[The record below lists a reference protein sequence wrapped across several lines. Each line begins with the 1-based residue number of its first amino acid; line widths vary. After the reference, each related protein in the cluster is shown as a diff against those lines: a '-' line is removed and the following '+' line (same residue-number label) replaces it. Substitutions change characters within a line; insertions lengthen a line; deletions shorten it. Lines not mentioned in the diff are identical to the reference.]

1 MNRLDLLTKSVS
13 LVKLT
18 LDVRYPDD
26 YPEVLPE
33 LELEPAEGDF
43 DDDELSHLREELH
56 IVVRAAETTSQVVT
70 SDECTQGEEN
80 LGLAMTFTLV
90 SHLREQ
96 LAILVK
102 YREEQRRKEEAEK
115 ERLALEVSIT
125 LSSHTTIAETLQ

>member
-1 MNRLDLLTKSVS
+1 MNRLDLLTKSAS

-56 IVVRAAETTSQVVT
+56 TVVRAAETTS
-70 SDECTQGEEN
+70 
-80 LGLAMTFTLV
+80 
-90 SHLREQ
+90 
-96 LAILVK
+96 
-102 YREEQRRKEEAEK
+102 
-115 ERLALEVSIT
+115 
-125 LSSHTTIAETLQ
+125 